1 MQIDM
6 GHRAGPLGV
15 AHLYRRSLSLRM
27 NQRFCH
33 FFPSMPSDC
42 LLSHPSLPTGQVGGP
57 CVSLRVDSMHVR
69 FRATPLRLNQK
80 LKTRDA
86 IIRAASQTARDAGQ
100 IGCSGQQT
108 AACPEPATAAPPLAT
123 PLSHTPQDASAQT
136 ERCARREL
144 QRGREKPSRAWRAR
158 EPAGIT
164 MCASHQAHLPGSGG
178 RPWTASSKA
187 FNVDVFVGT

>member
-6 GHRAGPLGV
+6 GHCAGPRGV
-15 AHLYRRSLSLRM
+15 AHLYRRSLSLRT

-57 CVSLRVDSMHVR
+57 CVALRVASMHVR
-69 FRATPLRLNQK
+69 FRATPLRLNQR

-86 IIRAASQTARDAGQ
+86 IIRAASQTACDAGQ
-100 IGCSGQQT
+100 IGGSGQQT
-108 AACPEPATAAPPLAT
+108 AARPKPATAAPPLLH
-123 PLSHTPQDASAQT
+123 PSHTPQKTPPRRT

-144 QRGREKPSRAWRAR
+144 QRGREISSRAWRAR
-158 EPAGIT
+158 EPAGISMFSCKPAIGLLT
-164 MCASHQAHLPGSGG
+164 YLGVGG
-178 RPWTASSKA
+178 RPRR
-187 FNVDVFVGT
+187 